1 MAKVSRRARFGAQ
14 PKKVPGVAVLIC
26 KGMLVSLI
34 VSLICV
40 LFLALASLATESLLV
55 ENYMRYIMVAV
66 TVISIFIGAAYA
78 AQRAGSAGLFIGMA
92 VGAVYVLISLAI
104 GLEITPDS
112 VSFLVLANKFLAG
125 IAAGALGGLV
135 GVNL

>member
-1 MAKVSRRARFGAQ
+1 VAKVSRNARFGAQ
-14 PKKVPGVAVLIC
+14 PKKAPGVAVLIF
-26 KGMLVSLI
+26 KGVLVSLI

-40 LFLALASLATESLLV
+40 LFLALASLSTESLLV
-55 ENYMRYIMVAV
+55 ENYARYIMVAV
-66 TVISIFIGAAYA
+66 TVISIFIGSAYA

-92 VGAVYVLISLAI
+92 VGAAYVLISLAI